1 MKEIK
6 KIIIGVASICL
17 LLVAADWAVGTW
29 SEKMYYQSKYGIFH
43 RQIYCLSESQDEFMI
58 LGSSRAAHHYV
69 PQIFEDSLVMSC
81 YNAGSDGMCIYYHY
95 GILAS
100 RIQRCC
106 PPKMVILE
114 VIGTDAEVS
123 QGASFSLDAALER
136 YAPHYGEFAEID
148 SLFAFN
154 GWKEQVK
161 LMSKTYRYNSKL
173 VQTIKCNYIPW
184 PEDRGY
190 EALTGVMQVKEG
202 EKAADGL
209 TPSSSE
215 LNIEERKLKYL
226 QKFIDNCKEND
237 IKLVMCYSPYYG
249 QSIPQSIRMIEEM
262 AAQNGIPFLNYGD
275 DARFQK
281 PEFFQDASHM
291 NDVGAKTYTNEIIR
305 ILKQYNDRQTQTSP
319 FMHRPTIL

>member
-1 MKEIK
+1 MKDIK
-6 KIIIGVASICL
+6 KITIGVLSFCAL
-17 LLVAADWAVGTW
+17 LIAADWAVGTW
-29 SEKMYYQSKYGIFH
+29 SEKMYYKSKYGIFH
-43 RQIYCLSESQDEFMI
+43 RQIYCLTESQDEFMI

-69 PQIFEDSLVMSC
+69 PQIFEDSLGMSC

-100 RIQRCC
+100 RIQRGC

-123 QGASFSLDAALER
+123 QGATFSLEAALDR

-154 GWKEQVK
+154 GWKERVK

-190 EALTGVMQVKEG
+190 EALTGMMQVAEG
-202 EKAADGL
+202 VKAADVL
-209 TPSSSE
+209 ATTSSE
-215 LNIEERKLKYL
+215 EPIIEERKLLYL
-226 QKFIDNCKEND
+226 QKFIDDCKANN
-237 IKLVMCYSPYYG
+237 IQLVMCYSPYYG
-249 QSIPQSIRMIEEM
+249 QSVPKSIRIIEGM
-262 AAQNGIPFLNYGD
+262 AKKNDVSFINYGD
-275 DARFQK
+275 DVRFQN
-281 PEFFQDASHM
+281 PEYFQDASHL
-291 NDVGAKTYTNEIIR
+291 NDTGARVYSKEIVR
-305 ILKQYNDRQTQTSP
+305 L
-319 FMHRPTIL
+319 L

>member
-1 MKEIK
+1 MKDIK
-6 KIIIGVASICL
+6 KIVIGVIGFCL
-17 LLVAADWAVGTW
+17 LLVVVDWAVGTW
-29 SEKMYYQSKYGIFH
+29 SEKMYYKSKYGIFH
-43 RQIYCLSESQDEFMI
+43 RQIYCLNESQDELMI

-69 PQIFEDSLVMSC
+69 PQIFEASLGMSC

-100 RIQRCC
+100 RIQRGC

-123 QGASFSLDAALER
+123 QGATFSLDAALDR

-154 GWKEQVK
+154 GWKERVK

-190 EALTGVMQVKEG
+190 EALTGMMQVAEG
-202 EKAADGL
+202 VKAADVL
-209 TPSSSE
+209 TTTSSE
-215 LNIEERKLKYL
+215 EPIIEERKLLYL
-226 QKFIDNCKEND
+226 QKFIDDCKANN
-237 IKLVMCYSPYYG
+237 IQLVMCYSPYYG
-249 QSIPQSIRMIEEM
+249 QSVPKSIRIIEGM
-262 AAQNGIPFLNYGD
+262 AKKNDVPFMNYGD
-275 DARFQK
+275 DVRFQN
-281 PEFFQDASHM
+281 PEYFQDAGHL
-291 NDVGAKTYTNEIIR
+291 NDTGARVYSKEIVR
-305 ILKQYNDRQTQTSP
+305 L
-319 FMHRPTIL
+319 L

>member
-1 MKEIK
+1 MKDIK
-6 KIIIGVASICL
+6 KITIGVLSFCAL
-17 LLVAADWAVGTW
+17 LIAADWAVGTW
-29 SEKMYYQSKYGIFH
+29 SEKMYYKSKYGIFH
-43 RQIYCLSESQDEFMI
+43 RQIYCLTESQDEFMI

-69 PQIFEDSLVMSC
+69 PQIFEDSLGMSC

-100 RIQRCC
+100 RIQRGC

-123 QGASFSLDAALER
+123 QGATFSLDAALDR

-154 GWKEQVK
+154 GWKERFK

-190 EALTGVMQVKEG
+190 EALTGMMQVAEG
-202 EKAADGL
+202 VKAADVL
-209 TPSSSE
+209 ATTTSE
-215 LNIEERKLKYL
+215 EPIIEERKLLYL
-226 QKFIDNCKEND
+226 QKFIADCKANN
-237 IKLVMCYSPYYG
+237 IQLVMCYSPYYG
-249 QSIPQSIRMIEEM
+249 QSVPKSIRIIEGM
-262 AAQNGIPFLNYGD
+262 AKKNDVPFMNYGD
-275 DARFQK
+275 DVRFQN
-281 PEFFQDASHM
+281 PEYFQDASHL
-291 NDVGAKTYTNEIIR
+291 NDTGARVYCKEIVR
-305 ILKQYNDRQTQTSP
+305 L
-319 FMHRPTIL
+319 L